1 MNIIDRV
8 KNILLTPKTEW
19 PAIDQ
24 EPDSMTT
31 VFTKFVLP
39 LVLLGAAAAFIG
51 YGIVGYDMLLVKVK
65 GIKWGVYFALSQF
78 VSGIIGFYVASYV
91 IDALAPSFGST
102 KNIDKSARLVAYANT
117 PAYVAALFMFLP
129 TLGFIGLIGLYG
141 IYLFYLGLPIL
152 KGTPDDKRIAYM
164 IIAALVII
172 IVGAA
177 AQWIAHSVLNM
188 VLGNP
193 FADTTANLEKLLG
206 R

>member
-24 EPDSMTT
+24 EADSMNT
-31 VFTKFVLP
+31 VFTKYVLP
-39 LVLLGAAAAFIG
+39 LVLLGAVAAFIG
-51 YGIVGYDMLLVKVK
+51 YGLVGYDFMLMKVK
-65 GIKWGVYFALSQF
+65 GIKWGVYFGLSHLL
-78 VSGIIGFYVASYV
+78 SIIIGFFVASYV

-102 KNIDKSARLVAYANT
+102 KNLDKSAQLVAYANT

-129 TLGFIGLIGLYG
+129 ALGAIGLIGLYG

-152 KGTPDDKRIAYM
+152 KGTPDDKRIGYM
-164 IIAALVII
+164 IVAALVIVI
-172 IVGAA
+172 INAA
-177 AQWIAHSVLNM
+177 AQWTMHSVLNM

-193 FADTTANLEKLLG
+193 FQASMPDIKSLLG
-206 R
+206 K